1 MRALRIFLIIAVVLG
16 GIFVAAD
23 RAALYFAES
32 EAEER
37 VTFGDAGGAGST
49 EVSIKGFP
57 FLTQVAGKEL
67 DHVDVTV
74 KDVRAGAAGHEVRI
88 SEIKAQLRQVTLDS
102 GYSTATA
109 ARATGTAVIPYA
121 ALTEAADEGVTVSYG
136 GDGKVKVTGSVQI
149 PLTGKAVTRSVL
161 STVTLVGGDTVKVRA
176 DEVPGEGVPGLE
188 DLVRKKTDFERTIGG
203 LPDGLKLEKIDVA
216 PDGLEIS
223 MSGSDV
229 RLAG

>member
-1 MRALRIFLIIAVVLG
+1 MRALRILLIIAVVLG
-16 GIFVAAD
+16 GIFIAAD

-37 VTFGDAGGAGST
+37 ITFGGADAAGST

-57 FLTQVAGKEL
+57 FLTQVAGKDL

-109 ARATGTAVIPYA
+109 ARATGTAVVPYT
-121 ALTEAADEGVTVSYG
+121 ALTEAADEDVTVSYG

-203 LPDGLKLEKIDVA
+203 LPDGLKLEKIEVA
-216 PDGLEIS
+216 PGGLEIS
-223 MSGSDV
+223 MSGSAV